1 MTDGPSRCALPLS
14 EFKPTMLVA
23 HELHLEGFLAP
34 PVSDP
39 MGADPWAGCR
49 WMDSGG
55 DGGGGCDVG
64 GGDG

>member
-1 MTDGPSRCALPLS
+1 M
-14 EFKPTMLVA
+14 MLVA